1 MAPLWILRDVR
12 VSPGLRIRLIA
23 IFSCSVMTTMAGIAH
38 AVLVLRMPGAL
49 EAIMGESLP
58 PTPDAKM
65 CHHQKS
71 PRMATMT
78 IGEAR
83 ASPISHVTDAFHDL
97 DPSLSNSDVRFF

>member
-1 MAPLWILRDVR
+1 
-12 VSPGLRIRLIA
+12 
-23 IFSCSVMTTMAGIAH
+23 MTTMAGIAH

>member
-1 MAPLWILRDVR
+1 
-12 VSPGLRIRLIA
+12 
-23 IFSCSVMTTMAGIAH
+23 MTTMAGIAH

-49 EAIMGESLP
+49 EAIMGESLS

-83 ASPISHVTDAFHDL
+83 TSPISHVTDAFHDL
-97 DPSLSNSDVRFF
+97 DPSLSNSDVRIF